1 MTASGGDGPFA
12 GLRVLDLGQYL
23 AGPLVAMLLADGG
36 ADVIHVDPPGGP
48 RWKHPANVA
57 LQRGKR
63 SVELDLGAPA
73 DRAAARDLALGAD
86 VLIDG
91 FRPGVLARLS
101 LDPDELIGANPGLVC
116 CSLPGFGG
124 DDERAGL
131 PGWELLVSA
140 AGGLY
145 RSGSW
150 FSPSE
155 EPVFS
160 AVPLASGFAAFTA
173 AHAVVAALLA
183 RRRDG
188 RGQRIEVP
196 LFDSLFQLYGHFA
209 TGPVGAAPAGPPATA
224 NMAWIDRFRCGDG
237 RWVDV
242 SPPFRGLAA
251 FGERWFPA
259 AAVDAGYADPFNP
272 SPEAATAV
280 KVLLTELFAS
290 RPAEEWERL
299 GSSLGMGIA
308 VCQSAAEWLHDDHA
322 RASGCVVAVDDP
334 ELGPVWQAGHL
345 VQLGSTPF
353 RARPGVAAGTASSIG
368 WLAPSIAP
376 ALADEADDR
385 QPLAGVS
392 MVDLTQV
399 LAGPTAG
406 RVLAGYGADVV
417 KINDP
422 RRANPTAFSGH
433 PFVNAGKRST
443 LVDLRDPAGLEL
455 LHRLVAS
462 ADVVHQN
469 LARGAADRLGFGE
482 ARLREIRPDIVFS
495 SINTHADGGWRAG
508 HRGHEELGQAVTGM
522 QTRLGGDGVP
532 TRASWTVCDY
542 ATGHASAFGILT
554 ALYHRAD
561 TGQGQSVQASLSAS
575 ATVLQLPFLVATPG
589 RVWDEPSGQATLGW
603 GPAHRLYRAA
613 DGWIAVVAR
622 DADEI
627 AAALGRPIAPREG
640 SGGGAEA
647 GLARLIAAEPA
658 RSVVNRLGAAGVAAH
673 VYTTMA
679 AVLADPA
686 TERRRLAVVEDG
698 QRTVRAA
705 PRFSRTPAVELGA
718 APMAGRDSLAV
729 AAALVGGTAAETLV
743 AGGVLATA

>member
-1 MTASGGDGPFA
+1 MSTPGPFA

-48 RWKHPANVA
+48 RWHHPANVA

-63 SVELDLGAPA
+63 RVELDLHAPA
-73 DRAAARDLALGAD
+73 DRAVARDLALGAD
-86 VLIDG
+86 VLIEG
-91 FRPGVLARLS
+91 FRPGVLARLG
-101 LDPDELIGANPGLVC
+101 LDPHELVARNPGLIC
-116 CSLPGFGG
+116 CSLPGFGS

-131 PGWELLVSA
+131 AGWELIVSA

-155 EPVFS
+155 DPVYS
-160 AVPLASGFAAFTA
+160 VVPLASGFAALTA
-173 AHAVVAALLA
+173 AHAVVVALLA

-196 LFDSLFQLYGHFA
+196 LFDSLFNLYGHFA
-209 TGPVGAAPAGPPATA
+209 TGPVGAPPAGPPATA
-224 NMAWIDRFRCGDG
+224 NMAWIDRFRCLDG
-237 RWVDV
+237 RYVDV

-251 FGERWFPA
+251 FGERWFPP
-259 AAVDAGYADPFNP
+259 AAVEAGYADPFNT
-272 SPEAATAV
+272 SPEAAAAV
-280 KVLLTELFAS
+280 KELLTALFAA

-299 GSSLGMGIA
+299 ASAVGTGIA
-308 VCQSAAEWLHDDHA
+308 VCQTAAEWLDDEHA
-322 RASGCVVAVDDP
+322 RSSGCVVAVDGPRLGPDAGSDAGSDVGSDV
-334 ELGPVWQAGHL
+334 GPVWQAGHL

-353 RARPGVAAGTASSIG
+353 VARAGSGPADPAAIG
-368 WLAPSIAP
+368 WLAPSVAP
-376 ALADEADDR
+376 ALTDRADDR
-385 QPLAGVS
+385 PPLAGVS

-422 RRANPTAFSGH
+422 RGANPTAFSGH
-433 PFVNAGKRST
+433 PYVNAGKRST

-455 LHRLVAS
+455 LYGLTAT

-469 LARGAADRLGFGE
+469 FARGAADRLGFGE
-482 ARLREIRPDIVFS
+482 ARLRQFRPDLVFS
-495 SINTHADGGWRAG
+495 SINTHADGGWRRD

-522 QTRLGGDGVP
+522 QTRLGGDGIP
-532 TRASWTVCDY
+532 IRASWTVCDY

-554 ALYHRAD
+554 ALYHRAC
-561 TGQGQSVQASLSAS
+561 TGEGQRVGASLSAS

-589 RVWDEPSGQATLGW
+589 RVWDEPAGQEALGW
-603 GPAHRLYRAA
+603 GPARRLYRAA
-613 DGWIAVVAR
+613 DGWLAVMAGDAAEVERVLGGEAAESIEAVPAAASVAR
-622 DADEI
+622 
-627 AAALGRPIAPREG
+627 LM
-640 SGGGAEA
+640 
-647 GLARLIAAEPA
+647 
-658 RSVVNRLGAAGVAAH
+658 AAGVAAH

-679 AVLADPA
+679 EVLDHPSTAA
-686 TERRRLAVVEDG
+686 RRLAVVANGE
-698 QRTVRAA
+698 RTVVAA
-705 PRFSRTPAVELGA
+705 PRLSRTPVVALGPAPA
-718 APMAGRDSLAV
+718 AGEHSLTV
-729 AAALVGGTAAETLV
+729 AAAVLGRAAADTLARRGVV
-743 AGGVLATA
+743 AGA

>member
-1 MTASGGDGPFA
+1 MSTPGPFA

-48 RWKHPANVA
+48 RWRHPANVA

-63 SVELDLGAPA
+63 RVELDLHSPT
-73 DRAAARDLALGAD
+73 DRATARALGLGAD
-86 VLIDG
+86 VVIEG
-91 FRPGVLARLS
+91 FRPGVLARLG
-101 LDPDELIGANPGLVC
+101 LDPDELVAANPGLIC
-116 CSLPGFGG
+116 CSLPGFGC

-131 PGWELLVSA
+131 AGWELIVGA

-155 EPVFS
+155 DPVFN

-209 TGPVGAAPAGPPATA
+209 TGPVGVPPAGPPATA
-224 NMAWIDRFRCGDG
+224 NMAWIDRFRCLDG
-237 RWVDV
+237 RYVDV

-251 FGERWFPA
+251 FGQRWFPP
-259 AAVDAGYADPFNP
+259 AAVEAGYADPFNT
-272 SPEAATAV
+272 SPEAAAAV
-280 KVLLTELFAS
+280 RALLTELFAT

-299 GSSLGMGIA
+299 ASAVGTGIA
-308 VCQSAAEWLHDDHA
+308 VCQTAAEWLDDEHA
-322 RASGCVVAVDDP
+322 RSSGCVVAVDPGPDP
-334 ELGPVWQAGHL
+334 RLGSDAGPVWQAGHL

-353 RARPGVAAGTASSIG
+353 VALAGFGPTDPATIG
-368 WLAPSIAP
+368 WLAPPVAP
-376 ALADEADDR
+376 PLTDRADDR
-385 QPLAGVS
+385 PPLAGVS
-392 MVDLTQV
+392 MIDLTQV

-455 LHRLVAS
+455 LYRLTAT

-469 LARGAADRLGFGE
+469 FALGAADRLGFGE
-482 ARLREIRPDIVFS
+482 TRLRQIRPDLVFS
-495 SINTHADGGWRAG
+495 SINTHADGGWRRD

-522 QTRLGGDGVP
+522 QTRLGGDGIP

-554 ALYHRAD
+554 ALYHRAC
-561 TGQGQSVQASLSAS
+561 TGEGQSVGASLSAS
-575 ATVLQLPFLVATPG
+575 ATVLQLPFLVGTPG
-589 RVWDEPSGQATLGW
+589 RVWDEPAGQDVLGW

-613 DGWIAVVAR
+613 DGWLAVVAD
-622 DADEI
+622 DAAEI
-627 AAALGRPIAPREG
+627 AAALDGEAVETIEVAPA
-640 SGGGAEA
+640 AESVTRLRAA
-647 GLARLIAAEPA
+647 GL
-658 RSVVNRLGAAGVAAH
+658 AAH

-679 AVLADPA
+679 EVLAHPSTA
-686 TERRRLAVVEDG
+686 SRGLAVVDDG
-698 QRTVRAA
+698 QRLVGAA
-705 PRFSRTPAVELGA
+705 PRLSRTPVVALGPAPA
-718 APMAGRDSLAV
+718 AGQHSLAV
-729 AAALVGGTAAETLV
+729 ASGLLGRAAADDLARRGVV
-743 AGGVLATA
+743 ADA

>member
-1 MTASGGDGPFA
+1 MTGSAGPFA

-48 RWKHPANVA
+48 RWRHPANVA

-63 SVELDLGAPA
+63 SIELDLGSPA
-73 DRAAARDLALGAD
+73 GQRVARELALGAD
-86 VLIDG
+86 VLIEG
-91 FRPGVLARLS
+91 FRPGVLGRLG
-101 LDPDELIGANPGLVC
+101 LDPDELIEVNPGLVC
-116 CSLPGFGG
+116 CSLPGFGR

-131 PGWELLVSA
+131 AGWELIVSA
-140 AGGLY
+140 AAGLY

-173 AHAVVAALLA
+173 AHAVVAALMA

-188 RGQRIEVP
+188 RGQRVEVP
-196 LFDSLFQLYGHFA
+196 LFDSVFQLYGHFA
-209 TGPVGAAPAGPPATA
+209 TGPVGAPPAGPPATA
-224 NMAWIDRFRCGDG
+224 NMAWIDRFRCADG

-259 AAVDAGYADPFNP
+259 AAVEAGYADPFNT
-272 SPEAATAV
+272 SSEAASAV
-280 KVLLTELFAS
+280 RALLTELFAS

-308 VCQSAAEWLHDDHA
+308 VCQTAAEWLDDGHA
-322 RASGCVVAVDDP
+322 RASGCVVDVDDP
-334 ELGPVWQAGHL
+334 ELGPVRQAGHL

-353 RARPGVAAGTASSIG
+353 AARAAGTVADPASIG

-376 ALADEADDR
+376 AVAGEADDR
-385 QPLAGVS
+385 PPLAGVS
-392 MVDLTQV
+392 VVDLTQV

-455 LHRLVAS
+455 LYGLVAS

-469 LARGAADRLGFGE
+469 FGRGAADRLGFGE
-482 ARLREIRPDIVFS
+482 ARLREIRPDVVFS
-495 SINTHADGGWRAG
+495 SINTHADHGWRAG

-554 ALYHRAD
+554 ALYHRAG
-561 TGQGQSVQASLSAS
+561 TGQGQHVQASLSAS
-575 ATVLQLPFLVATPG
+575 ATLLQLPFLVATPG
-589 RVWDEPSGQATLGW
+589 RVWDEPSGKAALGW

-613 DGWIAVVAR
+613 DGWLAVVAP

-627 AAALGRPIAPREG
+627 VAALGAPDQGTEL
-640 SGGGAEA
+640 A
-647 GLARLIAAEPA
+647 GLIAAEPA
-658 RSVVNRLGAAGVAAH
+658 RSVVDRLVAAGVAAH

-679 AVLADPA
+679 EVLAEPS

-698 QRTVRAA
+698 QRTVRAT
-705 PRFSRTPAVELGA
+705 PRLSRTSTLDLGA
-718 APMAGRDSLAV
+718 APAAGRDSLAV
-729 AAALVGGTAAETLV
+729 AAAVVGEAAAETLV